1 MSIFINVIQW
11 NADPILFQLGPF
23 AVRWYSLLFAAGFLI
38 GYWMFEKIFKQENR
52 PAKDLDTLLVYMF
65 LGTVLGARLGHC
77 LFYDFDYYFRQ
88 NPIEIFKVWEG
99 GLASHG
105 AVVGILLAVFIYT
118 RTRPK
123 QTYFWVLDRIAIT
136 VALAGTLIRLGNF
149 FNSEIVGIPTDGSW
163 GVVFQRLGEGFP
175 RVPVQLLES
184 ASYFFIF
191 IVLGGIYLVRW
202 RKLKNGILTSW
213 FFILVFSARYV
224 IEFWKEGEKITKIMG
239 VDLNRGQVLSIPV
252 VIMGF
257 IMLWYAFKK
266 QPKVATANKK

>member
-1 MSIFINVIQW
+1 MSIFVNVIQW

-123 QTYFWVLDRIAIT
+123 QTFFWVLDRIGIT
-136 VALAGTLIRLGNF
+136 VALAGSLIRLGNF

-163 GVVFQRLGEGFP
+163 GVIFQRLGEGFP
-175 RVPVQLLES
+175 RVPVQLFES

-191 IVLGGIYLVRW
+191 LVLGGIYLVRW

-213 FFILVFSARYV
+213 FFILVFSARYI

-257 IMLWYAFKK
+257 IMLWNAFKK
-266 QPKVATANKK
+266 QPKQVAGKSK

>member
-105 AVVGILLAVFIYT
+105 AVIGILLSVFIYT

-123 QTYFWVLDRIAIT
+123 QKYFWVLDRIAIT

-175 RVPVQLLES
+175 RVPVQLFES

-191 IVLGGIYLVRW
+191 LVLGGIYLVRW

-213 FFILVFSARYV
+213 FFILVFSARYI

-257 IMLWYAFKK
+257 IMLWYAFNKIPKEVVTKK
-266 QPKVATANKK
+266 K